1 MQNDA
6 IRTQAIS
13 STTPMKKSRV
23 SVFANSF
30 FKRTFDIIFSFFG
43 LIFLLPVF
51 FLIAI
56 SIRRESPGPVT
67 YQGLRLGK
75 NEKPFKILK
84 FRTMHCQ
91 PDGENGPP
99 VTASDDQRVTKIGR
113 YLRNSKL
120 NELPQLWNVLIG
132 QMSFVGP
139 RPEDYKIAM
148 TWPPEVRKEI
158 SSVRPGITSPASII
172 YRDEEHLLK
181 GDDFM
186 DNYLGKILPDKQRL
200 DQLYVRNHNLFVDMD
215 VLAATII
222 MLLPQIRGKE
232 IDEQVLFGGPT
243 LMLFRRVVPWFLI
256 DIIVATI
263 SVGLS
268 GIVWR
273 ISAVINLGIPVF
285 FILAVAIALI
295 ISLIN
300 MILGLQKISWREASP
315 AYVIDIGIS
324 VGLTMFILWLVNRF
338 WITEPWVP
346 FSMLWLIGVT
356 IYIGLVG
363 VRYRERLIS
372 SLAYRWL
379 LFRGSE
385 ASFAERILIVGAGH
399 LGELTSWLIHRSS
412 YSTLFGVVG
421 FVDDDPKK
429 RNLRVGGIKVMGSSQ
444 AIPDLVEK
452 YSIGIVITAIS
463 NADEVTRDRIKHICD
478 STPAKVIVMPDLI
491 LRLEDAFEGFTLN
504 GK

>member
-6 IRTQAIS
+6 IRTQPIS
-13 STTPMKKSRV
+13 SSKPMKKSRFLSFV
-23 SVFANSF
+23 NSF
-30 FKRTFDIIFSFFG
+30 FKRTFDIVFSFFG
-43 LIFLLPVF
+43 LILLLPVF
-51 FLIAI
+51 VFIAI
-56 SIRRESPGPVT
+56 SIKRESPGPVI

-91 PDGENGPP
+91 PDGDNGPP

-132 QMSFVGP
+132 DMSFVGP
-139 RPEDYKIAM
+139 RPEDYDIAM
-148 TWPPEVRKEI
+148 TWPEDLRKEV

-172 YRDEEHLLK
+172 YRDEEQMLK
-181 GDDFM
+181 GDNFM
-186 DNYLGKILPDKQRL
+186 DDYLNKILPDKQRL
-200 DQLYVRNHNLFVDMD
+200 DHLYVVNHSFFSDID
-215 VLAATII
+215 VLTATLIV
-222 MLLPQIRGKE
+222 LLPQIRGKQV
-232 IDEQVLFGGPT
+232 DEQMLFGGPT
-243 LMLFRRVVPWFLI
+243 LILFRRVVPWFLI
-256 DIIVATI
+256 DIVVATI

-285 FILAVAIALI
+285 FILALAIAFI

-300 MILGLQKISWREASP
+300 LLMGLQKISWREASP
-315 AYVIDIGIS
+315 AYVVDIGIS
-324 VGLTMFILWLVNRF
+324 ISITMLILWLINRF
-338 WITEPWVP
+338 WITTPWIP
-346 FSMLWLIGVT
+346 FSMFWLIGLT
-356 IYIGLVG
+356 TYLGLVS

-385 ASFAERILIVGAGH
+385 ASFAERILIVGAGR
-399 LGELTSWLIHRSS
+399 LGELTSWLIQRST

-421 FVDDDPKK
+421 FVDDNAKK
-429 RNLRVGGIKVMGSSQ
+429 RDLRIGGIKVLGPTQS
-444 AIPDLVEK
+444 IPKLVK
-452 YSIGIVITAIS
+452 RYSIGIVMMAIS
-463 NADEVTRDRIKHICD
+463 NATDADRERIKKICD
-478 STPAKVIVMPDLI
+478 STEATVIIMPDLI
-491 LRLEDAFEGFTLN
+491 MKLEEAFKGYTPN